1 MKSDDR
7 NGERITDL
15 SYLVSI
21 CGEDHEFKTEMIETF
36 LKNTPPLINDMK
48 NYLIDSEW
56 KMIGDI
62 AHKMKPSF
70 TFMGIHTAK
79 KLILNIERQ
88 GRLFVDVSEIPT
100 MVLELESICNE
111 AFAELET
118 ELINVRGSI
127 TN

>member
-1 MKSDDR
+1 
-7 NGERITDL
+7 
-15 SYLVSI
+15 
-21 CGEDHEFKTEMIETF
+21 
-36 LKNTPPLINDMK
+36 
-48 NYLIDSEW
+48 
-56 KMIGDI
+56 
-62 AHKMKPSF
+62 
-70 TFMGIHTAK
+70 MGIHTAK

>member
-1 MKSDDR
+1 MERDDR

-21 CGEDHEFKTEMIETF
+21 CGDDDDFKTEMIETF
-36 LKNTPPLINDMK
+36 LKNTPLLINDMK

-79 KLILNIERQ
+79 DLILNIEKQ
-88 GRLFVDVSEIPT
+88 GRMQENVKEIPA
-100 MVLELESICNE
+100 MIFELESICLG
-111 AFAELET
+111 AFTELET
-118 ELINVRGSI
+118 ELVQD
-127 TN
+127 

>member
-1 MKSDDR
+1 MESVDR
-7 NGERITDL
+7 NGKRITDL

-21 CGEDHEFKTEMIETF
+21 CGDDDDFKTEMIETF

-48 NYLIDSEW
+48 NYLIESEW

-70 TFMGIHTAK
+70 TFMGIHSAK
-79 KLILNIERQ
+79 DLILSIEKQ
-88 GRLFVDVSEIPT
+88 GRMQENIKEIPT
-100 MVLELESICNE
+100 MILELESICLG

-118 ELINVRGSI
+118 ELIQE
-127 TN
+127 

>member
-1 MKSDDR
+1 MESVDR
-7 NGERITDL
+7 NGKRITDL

-21 CGEDHEFKTEMIETF
+21 CGDDDDFKTEMIETF

-48 NYLIDSEW
+48 NYLIESEW

-70 TFMGIHTAK
+70 TFMGIHSAK
-79 KLILNIERQ
+79 DLILSIEKQ
-88 GRLFVDVSEIPT
+88 GRMRENVKEIPT
-100 MVLELESICNE
+100 MILELESICLG

-118 ELINVRGSI
+118 ELIQE
-127 TN
+127 

>member
-1 MKSDDR
+1 MRSDDR

-48 NYLIDSEW
+48 NYMADSEW

-70 TFMGIHTAK
+70 TFMGIHSAK
-79 KLILNIERQ
+79 ELIINIERQ
-88 GRLFVDVSEIPT
+88 GRLFVNVSKIPT